1 MIDDERKKEQVIDSG
16 EINKENSRSME
27 FSVNGLPEEI
37 DEEAEALR
45 NDNEEKTQDIVSNY
59 NEEAEALRSD
69 ECGEL
74 KIEEASNF
82 DEEAEALGIKEYDDE
97 EYFNNLEQLMKEESE
112 ASRSDD
118 EETTEDDEEFYN

>member
-1 MIDDERKKEQVIDSG
+1 MIDDERKKEQIRDSG
-16 EINKENSRSME
+16 EINNENSRSME

-45 NDNEEKTQDIVSNY
+45 NDNEETTQDIVSNY

-69 ECGEL
+69 DL
-74 KIEEASNF
+74 NFDKASNF

-112 ASRSDD
+112 ASRSD
-118 EETTEDDEEFYN
+118 EETT